1 MRQVWAFVL
10 AVRSWLATAP
20 VELFNR
26 LTRRAVV
33 WQFERVEDFPDK
45 LVRGRVYLAGD
56 GDDFWGAAMTCPCG
70 CCETIVLNMLPQ
82 VRPRWS
88 TPDGFDGL
96 TTLQPSIWRQSGCRS
111 HFFVRKGKIDWC

>member
-56 GDDFWGAAMTCPCG
+56 GDDFGAP
-70 CCETIVLNMLPQ
+70 P
-82 VRPRWS
+82 
-88 TPDGFDGL
+88 
-96 TTLQPSIWRQSGCRS
+96 
-111 HFFVRKGKIDWC
+111 